1 DAGRKKLAADLDVLV
16 WDPVNSLRRNVSI
29 AQQGVAPLRIGDH
42 VRVVVRMERPA
53 HVYLVWID
61 SLGSATPVFPWSQ
74 PSWSSPIERDMPVS
88 ELSLPEDADVFWPL
102 EGRPGMETL
111 VLLARETPLPAA
123 ATAETWF
130 AGLPVQTMMQNK
142 QALVWFSQ
150 GLPITAGSQARG
162 PKFFDPKRVDDPAL
176 TMHRTL
182 AERLN
187 ELFPLFRSV
196 SFAKIEREEDSPE
209 TPSGES
215 PN

>member
-1 DAGRKKLAADLDVLV
+1 
-16 WDPVNSLRRNVSI
+16 
-29 AQQGVAPLRIGDH
+29 
-42 VRVVVRMERPA
+42 
-53 HVYLVWID
+53 
-61 SLGSATPVFPWSQ
+61 
-74 PSWSSPIERDMPVS
+74 
-88 ELSLPEDADVFWPL
+88 
-102 EGRPGMETL
+102 
-111 VLLARETPLPAA
+111 
-123 ATAETWF
+123 
-130 AGLPVQTMMQNK
+130 
-142 QALVWFSQ
+142 
-150 GLPITAGSQARG
+150 TAGSQARG